1 LEICLFGRV
10 VLARELTM
18 FKVFLSAYVC
28 SGRDELVCESSSCD
42 RIYLYVTNF
51 RNSLVEDQFILKKQY
66 NNQGS
71 DIIKATGD
79 WISASC
85 LPPAPPLIVSPLWP
99 LGHGDAVDLGP
110 HRWERSAPC
119 FEGFV
124 VYF

>member
-1 LEICLFGRV
+1 LFFGHV
-10 VLARELTM
+10 VSACELIM

-28 SGRDELVCESSSCD
+28 PGRDELVCESSSYN
-42 RIYLYVTNF
+42 RICLYVTNF

-71 DIIKATGD
+71 DVIKETGY

-85 LPPAPPLIVSPLWP
+85 LRPAPPLIASPLWP
-99 LGHGDAVDLGP
+99 WGHGDAVDLGP
-110 HRWERSAPC
+110 HQWERSALC
-119 FEGFV
+119 FESFV

>member
-1 LEICLFGRV
+1 
-10 VLARELTM
+10 M

-28 SGRDELVCESSSCD
+28 SGRDELVCESSIC
-42 RIYLYVTNF
+42 LYVTNF

-71 DIIKATGD
+71 DVIKTTCD
-79 WISASC
+79 RISTSC
-85 LPPAPPLIVSPLWP
+85 LPSTPPLIASSLWP
-99 LGHGDAVDLGP
+99 LGHGGALDLGP
-110 HRWERSAPC
+110 HRWESFASC